1 MTHFP
6 SLDDKLHQNGSMA
19 ALFASKSSRPS
30 TMHHGWCSINI
41 YCRKELMN
49 ENHENIGTLKKTTN
63 SFVGQEVQSMLL
75 IEFMCLG
82 GLFVTQQ
89 VTFLL
94 FVSSL
99 FGLQI

>member
-49 ENHENIGTLKKTTN
+49 ENHENIGTLKKK
-63 SFVGQEVQSMLL
+63 
-75 IEFMCLG
+75 
-82 GLFVTQQ
+82 QQ
-89 VTFLL
+89 IPLWGKRYKVCC
-94 FVSSL
+94 
-99 FGLQI
+99 